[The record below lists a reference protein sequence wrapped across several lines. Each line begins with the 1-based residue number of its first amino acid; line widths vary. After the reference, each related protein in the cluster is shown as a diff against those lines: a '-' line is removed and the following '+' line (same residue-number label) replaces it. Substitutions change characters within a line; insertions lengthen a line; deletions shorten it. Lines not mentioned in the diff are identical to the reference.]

1 MSAYLICD
9 VDIRDKERY
18 ETYKRDVPAIVARHG
33 GEYLVRGGA
42 HEVIEGNWNPV
53 RIVLFKFPNRAAIHA
68 FFADPDYKPLAALRH
83 EIAESSLVAVDGL

>member
-18 ETYKRDVPAIVARHG
+18 ETYKRDVPAIIARHG
-33 GEYLVRGGA
+33 GEYLVRGGE
-42 HEVIEGNWNPV
+42 HEVIEGNWNPA

-83 EIAESSLVAVDGL
+83 QVAESSLVAVDGL

>member
-42 HEVIEGNWNPV
+42 YEVIEGNWNPV

-83 EIAESSLVAVDGL
+83 EIAQSSLVAVDGL